1 MTPSVAYDPDA
12 HTPVSPP
19 CLWQAVV
26 DGVPSHVNLAHRGE
40 GAREPRSSCSRDHYA
55 VSSVR

>member
-12 HTPVSPP
+12 HTP

-40 GAREPRSSCSRDHYA
+40 GAREPRLSRSRDHYA

>member
-12 HTPVSPP
+12 QTTSKPTVPLA
-19 CLWQAVV
+19 CGNVVV

-40 GAREPRSSCSRDHYA
+40 GAREPRSSF